1 MDIPAL
7 LTSAGMNIGISVG
20 MFSLY
25 SILRKQPLN
34 VNVYFG
40 QRIATGRT
48 RSENICFER
57 FTPSASWIKK
67 AWLATEEDIFACGG
81 IDAVVFLRIVIF
93 SIRIFAI
100 ATILCTF
107 LVLPLNYFGQGI
119 VRFEDATA
127 MDLLTIGNV
136 AEGSRWLWAH
146 CFTLYAISACAC
158 ILLYFEFENVARM
171 RLEQVN
177 RFPMRPSNFTVLV
190 RGIPW
195 SPVES
200 YNESVGRFFSNYY
213 PSTYIAHQVVYRFGA
228 VQQIMEDAE
237 MVYNAMTTVPVKQCC
252 EPAQTPDRCGL
263 CGARANSFKVVG
275 QNGPVHQCTG
285 QKIDDGLRDKECE
298 AALVFFKSRY
308 DALVVSHTIQSAD
321 PMLWVTQ
328 LAPEP
333 RDVFWQNLCVP
344 YNLLWIRKISVFIAS
359 IVFSVL
365 FLLPTTF
372 VQGLMKIQRLQRA
385 FPFLRRVRDRSII
398 NIITGYLPS
407 LVLTVFLTIV
417 PPLMMLFSTLEGAV
431 SRSTRKRSACAKI
444 LIFMFWNV
452 YFSNILSGSWIERM
466 GKLTVTSPK
475 DLATLLAELIP
486 RQASFFMT
494 YVMTS
499 GWSGLSFEL
508 LQPVPLVGNWLF
520 KCVLNRDDD
529 FVRPITFSYHTEV
542 TRVLLFGLLGF
553 TFCILAPL
561 ILPFLLI
568 YFFFAFLVYRNQIMN
583 VYYVKYQTDGSYW
596 PLAHN
601 ATIFSLILTQVVA
614 GILFGMKKS
623 SSASTSTIPL
633 IIGTALFNVFC
644 KNRFLPLFKNR
655 AAQVLIEMD
664 RDDQRSGKLD
674 EIVEKLPSTYNQ
686 LELCAEMEENQEPPP
701 DKPKKGSDESLKDLE
716 IVKPDSSSSSSGGS
730 LKDLEIVNQGS
741 PSESMEQPPQVELE
755 PESNIVSIK

>member
-34 VNVYFG
+34 VRVYFG
-40 QRIATGRT
+40 QRIAQGRT
-48 RSENICFER
+48 RNENLCFER
-57 FTPSASWIKK
+57 FVPSASWILK
-67 AWLATEEDIFACGG
+67 AWEATEEDIFACGG
-81 IDAVVFLRIVIF
+81 IDAVVFLRIVVF

-119 VRFEDATA
+119 EGVEDSTA

-136 AEGSRWLWAH
+136 REGSRWLWAH
-146 CFTLYAISACAC
+146 CFTLYVISGCAC
-158 ILLYFEFENVARM
+158 TLLYYEYENVARM
-171 RLEQVN
+171 RIEQVH
-177 RFPMRPSNFTVLV
+177 RFPARPSNFTVVV

-195 SPVES
+195 SSVES
-200 YNESVGRFFSNYY
+200 YSESVGKFFSNYY
-213 PSTYIAHQVVYRFGA
+213 AHSYISHQIIYRFGA
-228 VQQIMEDAE
+228 VEQIMEDAE
-237 MVYNAMTTVPVKQCC
+237 KMYKVMTTVPVIATAPVDQCC
-252 EPAQTPDRCGL
+252 ETSVDHRCGL
-263 CGARANSFKVVG
+263 CGARSNSFKRVG
-275 QNGPVHQCTG
+275 AGSESTRRNV
-285 QKIDDGLRDKECE
+285 DDELREKECE
-298 AALVFFKSRY
+298 AALVFFRSRY
-308 DALVVSHTIQSAD
+308 DALVVSQTIQSAD
-321 PMLWVTQ
+321 PMLWVTE

-333 RDVFWQNLCVP
+333 LDVFWQNLCVP

-372 VQGLMKIQRLQRA
+372 VQGLTKIQYLQNA
-385 FPFLRRVRDRSII
+385 FPILRRVSDRSYI
-398 NIITGYLPS
+398 NLITGYLPS
-407 LVLTVFLTIV
+407 LVLTVFLTVV
-417 PPLMMLFSTLEGAV
+417 PPLMMLFSTLEGRV
-431 SRSTRKRSACAKI
+431 SRSTRKRSACVKV

-508 LQPVPLVGNWLF
+508 LQPVPLLGNWLF
-520 KCVLNRDDD
+520 KCVLMKEED
-529 FVRPITFSYHTEV
+529 FIRPVTFSFHTEV

-561 ILPFLLI
+561 ILPFLLV
-568 YFFFAFLVYRNQIMN
+568 YFCFAFLVYRNQIMN
-583 VYYVKYQTDGSYW
+583 VYFVKYQTDGSYW
-596 PLAHN
+596 TLAHN

-623 SSASTSTIPL
+623 SSASTCTIPL
-633 IIGTALFNVFC
+633 IICTALFNVFC

-655 AAQVLIEMD
+655 AAQV
-664 RDDQRSGKLD
+664 QPK
-674 EIVEKLPSTYNQ
+674 
-686 LELCAEMEENQEPPP
+686 EEDKQSE
-701 DKPKKGSDESLKDLE
+701 KPKKSSSSESLEELE
-716 IVKPDSSSSSSGGS
+716 IVKPENLSG
-730 LKDLEIVNQGS
+730 DQPS
-741 PSESMEQPPQVELE
+741 PSPSPSASSHQLE
-755 PESNIVSIK
+755 PEEKIVSIN

>member
-20 MFSLY
+20 MFTLY

-34 VNVYFG
+34 VKVYFG
-40 QRIATGRT
+40 QRIAQGRT
-48 RSENICFER
+48 RNENLCFER
-57 FTPSASWIKK
+57 FAPSASWILK
-67 AWLATEEDIFACGG
+67 AWQATEEDIFASGG
-81 IDAVVFLRIVIF
+81 IDAVVFLRIVVF

-107 LVLPLNYFGQGI
+107 LVLPLNYFGEGMVGI
-119 VRFEDATA
+119 EDPTA

-136 AEGSRWLWAH
+136 REGSRWLWAH
-146 CFTLYAISACAC
+146 CFTLYVISACAC
-158 ILLYFEFENVARM
+158 TLLYFEYENVARM
-171 RLEQVN
+171 RTEQVQ
-177 RFPMRPSNFTVLV
+177 RFPTRPSNFTVVV

-195 SPVES
+195 SSIES
-200 YNESVGRFFSNYY
+200 YSESVGKFFSNYY
-213 PSTYIAHQVVYRFGA
+213 ASSYISHQIVYRFGA
-228 VQQIMEDAE
+228 VQQLMEDAE
-237 MVYNAMTTVPVKQCC
+237 KMYKVMTTVPVMATIPDKQCC
-252 EPAQTPDRCGL
+252 EPNAERCGL
-263 CGARANSFKVVG
+263 CGAGAGSNSFK
-275 QNGPVHQCTG
+275 
-285 QKIDDGLRDKECE
+285 KIDGGSTFANRNVNDELREKECE
-298 AALVFFKSRY
+298 AALVFFRSRF
-308 DALVVSHTIQSAD
+308 DALVVSQTIQSAD
-321 PMLWVTQ
+321 PMLWVTE

-333 RDVFWQNLCVP
+333 LDVFWQNLCVP

-372 VQGLMKIQRLQRA
+372 VQGLTKIQYLQNA
-385 FPFLRRVRDRSII
+385 FPFLRRVSDRSYI
-398 NIITGYLPS
+398 NLITGYLPS

-417 PPLMMLFSTLEGAV
+417 PPLMMLFSTLEGRV
-431 SRSTRKRSACAKI
+431 SRSTRKRSACVKV

-499 GWSGLSFEL
+499 GWSGLTFEL

-520 KCVLNRDDD
+520 KCVLMKEDD
-529 FVRPITFSYHTEV
+529 FVRPMTFSFHTEV

-561 ILPFLLI
+561 ILPFLLV
-568 YFFFAFLVYRNQIMN
+568 YFCFAFLVYRNQIMN

-596 PLAHN
+596 TLAHN

-623 SSASTSTIPL
+623 STASTCTIPL
-633 IIGTALFNVFC
+633 IICTALFNVFC

-655 AAQVLIEMD
+655 AAQEAIEMD
-664 RDDQRSGKLD
+664 RNDENSGKLQ
-674 EIVEKLPSTYNQ
+674 ELVEKLPKAYNQ
-686 LELCAEMEENQEPPP
+686 FELCGDEMQLPPKEDDDKHS
-701 DKPKKGSDESLKDLE
+701 DKPKKSG
-716 IVKPDSSSSSSGGS
+716 SSSSSSSDG
-730 LKDLEIVNQGS
+730 LEELEIVQQENLPGT
-741 PSESMEQPPQVELE
+741 
-755 PESNIVSIK
+755 

>member
-34 VNVYFG
+34 VKVYFG
-40 QRIATGRT
+40 QRIAQGRT
-48 RSENICFER
+48 RNENICFER
-57 FTPSASWIKK
+57 FAPSASWILK
-67 AWLATEEDIFACGG
+67 AWNATEEDIFACGG

-107 LVLPLNYFGQGI
+107 LVLPLNYFGEGIQGI
-119 VRFEDATA
+119 EDSTA

-136 AEGSRWLWAH
+136 QEGSKWLWAH
-146 CFTLYAISACAC
+146 CFTLYVISACAC
-158 ILLYFEFENVARM
+158 TLLYFEYENVARM
-171 RLEQVN
+171 RAEQVL
-177 RFPMRPSNFTVLV
+177 RFPTRPSNFTVVV

-195 SPVES
+195 SSTES
-200 YNESVGRFFSNYY
+200 YNESVGKFFSNYY
-213 PSTYIAHQVVYRFGA
+213 ASSYITHQIIYRFGA
-228 VQQIMEDAE
+228 VQQLMEDAE
-237 MVYNAMTTVPVKQCC
+237 KMYKVMTTVPVMATIPDNQCC
-252 EPAQTPDRCGL
+252 EPNTERCGL
-263 CGARANSFKVVG
+263 CGAKSNSFKKVG
-275 QNGPVHQCTG
+275 RGSELTNRNV
-285 QKIDDGLRDKECE
+285 DEELRGKECE
-298 AALVFFKSRY
+298 AALVFFKSRF
-308 DALVVSHTIQSAD
+308 DALVVSQTIQSAD
-321 PMLWVTQ
+321 PMLWVTEP
-328 LAPEP
+328 APEP
-333 RDVFWQNLCVP
+333 LDVFWQNLCVP

-359 IVFSVL
+359 IVFSVI

-372 VQGLMKIQRLQRA
+372 VQGLTKIQYLQST
-385 FPFLRRVRDRSII
+385 FPFLRRVSDRSYI
-398 NIITGYLPS
+398 NLITGYLPS

-417 PPLMMLFSTLEGAV
+417 PPLMMLFSTLEGRV
-431 SRSTRKRSACAKI
+431 SRSTRKRSACVKV
-444 LIFMFWNV
+444 LIFFIWNV

-466 GKLTVTSPK
+466 GRLTVTSPK

-520 KCVLNRDDD
+520 KCVLMKDED
-529 FVRPITFSYHTEV
+529 FVQPITFAFHTEV

-561 ILPFLLI
+561 ILPFLLV
-568 YFFFAFLVYRNQIMN
+568 YFCFAFLVYRNQIMN

-596 PLAHN
+596 TLAHN

-623 SSASTSTIPL
+623 STASTCTIPL
-633 IIGTALFNVFC
+633 IVCTALFNVFC

-655 AAQVLIEMD
+655 SAQDAIEMD
-664 RDDQRSGKLD
+664 RDDERSGKLQ
-674 EIVEKLPSTYNQ
+674 EIVENLPKAYNQ
-686 LELCAEMEENQEPPP
+686 FELCGDQMQVPTKEDDDKHS
-701 DKPKKGSDESLKDLE
+701 DKPKKSSSSDSLEELE
-716 IVKPDSSSSSSGGS
+716 IVEN
-730 LKDLEIVNQGS
+730 LAE
-741 PSESMEQPPQVELE
+741 SESEDK
-755 PESNIVSIK
+755 IVSIN

>member
-34 VNVYFG
+34 VKVYFG
-40 QRIATGRT
+40 QRVAQGRT
-48 RSENICFER
+48 RSEDICFER
-57 FTPSASWIKK
+57 FVPSASWILK
-67 AWLATEEDIFACGG
+67 AWDATEEDIFACGG

-107 LVLPLNYFGQGI
+107 LVLPLNYFGQGLQQA
-119 VRFEDATA
+119 ENSTP

-136 AEGSRWLWAH
+136 REGSRWLWAH
-146 CFTLYAISACAC
+146 CFTLYVISACAC
-158 ILLYFEFENVARM
+158 TLLYFEYKNIAKMRM
-171 RLEQVN
+171 AQVN
-177 RFPMRPSNFTVLV
+177 RFPTRPSNFTVLV

-195 SPVES
+195 SSVES
-200 YNESVGRFFSNYY
+200 YSESVGKFFSNYY
-213 PSTYIAHQVVYRFGA
+213 ASSYISHQIVYRFGA
-228 VQQIMEDAE
+228 VQQFMEDAE
-237 MVYNAMTTVPVKQCC
+237 KMYKVMTTVPGTQCC
-252 EPAQTPDRCGL
+252 EPNVDRCGL
-263 CGARANSFKVVG
+263 CGARSNSFKMVG
-275 QNGPVHQCTG
+275 RESGSELPTRNM
-285 QKIDDGLRDKECE
+285 DDELREKESE
-298 AALVFFKSRY
+298 AALVFFRSRY
-308 DALVVSHTIQSAD
+308 DALVVAHTIQSAD

-333 RDVFWQNLCVP
+333 LDVYWQNLCVP

-359 IVFSVL
+359 IVFSIL

-372 VQGLMKIQRLQRA
+372 VQGLTKIQRLQYA
-385 FPFLRRVRDRSII
+385 FPFLKRVSDRSYI
-398 NIITGYLPS
+398 NLITGYLPS

-431 SRSTRKRSACAKI
+431 SRSTRKRSACVKV

-508 LQPVPLVGNWLF
+508 LQPVGLLGNWLF
-520 KCVLNRDDD
+520 KCVLMKEED
-529 FVRPITFSYHTEV
+529 FCRPVTFSFHTEV

-568 YFFFAFLVYRNQIMN
+568 YFCFAFLVYRNQIMN
-583 VYYVKYQTDGSYW
+583 VYFVKYQTDGSYW

-633 IIGTALFNVFC
+633 IICTALFNVFC

-655 AAQVLIEMD
+655 SIQVAIEMD
-664 RDDQRSGKLD
+664 RDDESTGKLQ
-674 EIVEKLPSTYNQ
+674 EIVEKLPEAYNQ
-686 LELCAEMEENQEPPP
+686 FELCGDQMQPKQEETLSDN
-701 DKPKKGSDESLKDLE
+701 PKKGSNESLKDLE
-716 IVKPDSSSSSSGGS
+716 IVKP
-730 LKDLEIVNQGS
+730 GS
-741 PSESMEQPPQVELE
+741 PSGDQDQPPPPPPPPQLELE
-755 PESNIVSIK
+755 PEPEPEPKIVSIE

>member
-48 RSENICFER
+48 RSDNICFER

-67 AWLATEEDIFACGG
+67 AWDASEEDIFACGG
-81 IDAVVFLRIVIF
+81 IDAVVFLRIVVF

-107 LVLPLNYFGQGI
+107 LVLPLNYFGQGM
-119 VRFEDATA
+119 VRLEDATA

-136 AEGSRWLWAH
+136 REGSRWLWAH
-146 CFTLYAISACAC
+146 CFTLYVVSACAC
-158 ILLYFEFENVARM
+158 TLLYFEFKNVARM
-171 RLEQVN
+171 RLDQVN
-177 RFPMRPSNFTVLV
+177 RFPTRPSNFTVLV
-190 RGIPW
+190 RGVPW

-200 YNESVGRFFSNYY
+200 YNESVGKFFSNYY
-213 PSTYIAHQVVYRFGA
+213 QSSYISHQVVYRFGA
-228 VQQIMEDAE
+228 VQQLMEDAE
-237 MVYNAMTTVPVKQCC
+237 MVYNVMTTVPVKQCC
-252 EPAQTPDRCGL
+252 EPNANPDRCGL
-263 CGARANSFKVVG
+263 CGARSNSFKVVG
-275 QNGPVHQCTG
+275 HEHKCTG
-285 QKIDDGLRDKECE
+285 QKVDDGLREKECE

-372 VQGLMKIQRLQRA
+372 VQGLMKIQRLQAA
-385 FPFLRRVRDRSII
+385 FPFLRRVRDRSVI
-398 NIITGYLPS
+398 NLITGYLPS

-520 KCVLNRDDD
+520 KCVLMRDDD

-561 ILPFLLI
+561 ILPFLLV

-644 KNRFLPLFKNR
+644 KNRFLPLFRNR

-674 EIVEKLPSTYNQ
+674 EIVEKLPSAYNQ
-686 LELCAEMEENQEPPP
+686 VELCAEMMEEKEEPPP
-701 DKPKKGSDESLKDLE
+701 EKPKKGSDESLKDLE
-716 IVKPDSSSSSSGGS
+716 IVKPDSPSGDS
-730 LKDLEIVNQGS
+730 LEDVEIVKPGS
-741 PSESMEQPPQVELE
+741 PSETGEQSPQVEIE
-755 PESNIVSIK
+755 PDSNIVSIK

>member
-20 MFSLY
+20 MFTLY

-34 VNVYFG
+34 VKVYFG
-40 QRIATGRT
+40 QRIAQGRT
-48 RSENICFER
+48 RNENLCFER
-57 FTPSASWIKK
+57 FAPSASWILK
-67 AWLATEEDIFACGG
+67 AWQATEEDIFASGG
-81 IDAVVFLRIVIF
+81 IDAVVFLRIVVF

-107 LVLPLNYFGQGI
+107 LVLPLNYFGEGMEGI
-119 VRFEDATA
+119 EDPTA

-136 AEGSRWLWAH
+136 REGSRWLWAH
-146 CFTLYAISACAC
+146 CFTLYVISACAC
-158 ILLYFEFENVARM
+158 TLLYFEYENVARM
-171 RLEQVN
+171 RTEQVQ
-177 RFPMRPSNFTVLV
+177 RFPTRPSNFTVVV

-195 SPVES
+195 SSIES
-200 YNESVGRFFSNYY
+200 YSESVGKFFSNYY
-213 PSTYIAHQVVYRFGA
+213 ASSYISHQIVYRFGA
-228 VQQIMEDAE
+228 VQQLMEDAE
-237 MVYNAMTTVPVKQCC
+237 KMYKVMTTVPVMATIPDKQCC
-252 EPAQTPDRCGL
+252 EPNAERCGL
-263 CGARANSFKVVG
+263 CGAGAGSNSFKKV
-275 QNGPVHQCTG
+275 
-285 QKIDDGLRDKECE
+285 DGGSTFANRNVNDELREKECE
-298 AALVFFKSRY
+298 AALVFFRSRF
-308 DALVVSHTIQSAD
+308 DALVVSQTIQSAD
-321 PMLWVTQ
+321 PMLWVTE

-333 RDVFWQNLCVP
+333 LDVFWQNLCVP

-372 VQGLMKIQRLQRA
+372 VQGLTKIQYLQNA
-385 FPFLRRVRDRSII
+385 FPFLRRVSDRSYI
-398 NIITGYLPS
+398 NLITGYLPS

-417 PPLMMLFSTLEGAV
+417 PPLMMLFSTLEGRV
-431 SRSTRKRSACAKI
+431 SRSTRKRSACVKV

-499 GWSGLSFEL
+499 GWSGLTFEL

-520 KCVLNRDDD
+520 KCVLMKEDD
-529 FVRPITFSYHTEV
+529 FVRPMTFSFHTEV

-561 ILPFLLI
+561 ILPFLLV
-568 YFFFAFLVYRNQIMN
+568 YFCFAFLVYRNQIMN

-596 PLAHN
+596 TLAHN

-623 SSASTSTIPL
+623 STASTCTIPL
-633 IIGTALFNVFC
+633 IICTALFNVFC

-655 AAQVLIEMD
+655 AAQEAIEMD
-664 RDDQRSGKLD
+664 RDDEKSGKLQ
-674 EIVEKLPSTYNQ
+674 ELVEKLPKAYNQ
-686 LELCAEMEENQEPPP
+686 FELCGDEMQLPPKEDDDKHS
-701 DKPKKGSDESLKDLE
+701 DKPKKSG
-716 IVKPDSSSSSSGGS
+716 SSSSSSSSDG
-730 LKDLEIVNQGS
+730 LEELEIVQQENLPGT
-741 PSESMEQPPQVELE
+741 
-755 PESNIVSIK
+755 

>member
-7 LTSAGMNIGISVG
+7 LTSAGMNIWISVG

-34 VNVYFG
+34 VKVYFG
-40 QRIATGRT
+40 QRIAQGRT
-48 RSENICFER
+48 RNENICFER
-57 FTPSASWIKK
+57 FAPSASWILK
-67 AWLATEEDIFACGG
+67 AWNATEEDIFACGG

-107 LVLPLNYFGQGI
+107 LVLPLNYFGEGIQGI
-119 VRFEDATA
+119 EDSTA

-136 AEGSRWLWAH
+136 QEGSKWLWAH
-146 CFTLYAISACAC
+146 CFTLYVISACAC
-158 ILLYFEFENVARM
+158 TLLYFEYENVARM
-171 RLEQVN
+171 RAEQVL
-177 RFPMRPSNFTVLV
+177 RFPTRPSNFTVVV

-195 SPVES
+195 SSIES
-200 YNESVGRFFSNYY
+200 YNESVGKFFSNYY
-213 PSTYIAHQVVYRFGA
+213 ASSYITHQIIYRFGA
-228 VQQIMEDAE
+228 VQQLMVLMHYHCHASSYEDAE
-237 MVYNAMTTVPVKQCC
+237 KMYKVMTTVPVMATIPDNQCC
-252 EPAQTPDRCGL
+252 EPNTERCGL
-263 CGARANSFKVVG
+263 CRAKSDSFKKVG
-275 QNGPVHQCTG
+275 RGSELTNHNV
-285 QKIDDGLRDKECE
+285 DEELRGKECE
-298 AALVFFKSRY
+298 AALVFFKSRF
-308 DALVVSHTIQSAD
+308 DALVVSQTIQSAD
-321 PMLWVTQ
+321 PMLWVTEP
-328 LAPEP
+328 APEP
-333 RDVFWQNLCVP
+333 LDVFWQNLCVP

-359 IVFSVL
+359 IVFSVI

-372 VQGLMKIQRLQRA
+372 VQGLTKIQYLQST
-385 FPFLRRVRDRSII
+385 FPFLRRVSDRSYI
-398 NIITGYLPS
+398 NLITGYLPS

-417 PPLMMLFSTLEGAV
+417 PPLMMLFSTLEGRV
-431 SRSTRKRSACAKI
+431 SRSTRKRSACVKV
-444 LIFMFWNV
+444 LIFFIWNV

-466 GKLTVTSPK
+466 GRLTVTSPK

-520 KCVLNRDDD
+520 KCVLMKDED
-529 FVRPITFSYHTEV
+529 FVRPITFAFHTEV

-561 ILPFLLI
+561 ILPFLLV
-568 YFFFAFLVYRNQIMN
+568 YFCFAFLVYRNQIMN

-596 PLAHN
+596 TLAHN

-623 SSASTSTIPL
+623 STASTCTIPL
-633 IIGTALFNVFC
+633 IVCTALFNVFC

-655 AAQVLIEMD
+655 SAQDAIEMD
-664 RDDQRSGKLD
+664 RDDERSGKLQ
-674 EIVEKLPSTYNQ
+674 EIVENLPKAYNQ
-686 LELCAEMEENQEPPP
+686 FELCGDQMQLPTKEDDDKHS
-701 DKPKKGSDESLKDLE
+701 DKPKKSSSSESLEELE
-716 IVKPDSSSSSSGGS
+716 IVEN
-730 LKDLEIVNQGS
+730 LAETE
-741 PSESMEQPPQVELE
+741 SEDK
-755 PESNIVSIK
+755 IVSIN

>member
-34 VNVYFG
+34 VRVYFG
-40 QRIATGRT
+40 QRIAQGRT
-48 RSENICFER
+48 RNENLCFER
-57 FTPSASWIKK
+57 FVPSASWILKS
-67 AWLATEEDIFACGG
+67 WEATEEDIFACGG
-81 IDAVVFLRIVIF
+81 IDAVVFLRIVVF

-107 LVLPLNYFGQGI
+107 LVLPLNYFGQGMQEG
-119 VRFEDATA
+119 EDSTA

-136 AEGSRWLWAH
+136 REGSRWLWAH
-146 CFTLYAISACAC
+146 CLTLYVISACAC
-158 ILLYFEFENVARM
+158 TLLYFEYKNIARM
-171 RLEQVN
+171 RMEQVH
-177 RFPMRPSNFTVLV
+177 RFPTRPSNFTVLV

-195 SPVES
+195 SSVES
-200 YNESVGRFFSNYY
+200 YNESVGKFFSNYY
-213 PSTYIAHQVVYRFGA
+213 ASSYISHQIVYRFGA
-228 VQQIMEDAE
+228 VNQLMEDAE
-237 MVYNAMTTVPVKQCC
+237 KMYKVMTTVPGKQCC
-252 EPAQTPDRCGL
+252 EPNVNRCGL
-263 CGARANSFKVVG
+263 CGARSNSFKIVSPESGATRNV
-275 QNGPVHQCTG
+275 
-285 QKIDDGLRDKECE
+285 DDQLREKECE
-298 AALVFFKSRY
+298 AALVFFRSRY

-333 RDVFWQNLCVP
+333 RDVFWQNLCVS

-372 VQGLMKIQRLQRA
+372 VQGLTKIQYLQNA
-385 FPFLRRVRDRSII
+385 FPFLRRVSDRSYI
-398 NIITGYLPS
+398 NLITGYLPS
-407 LVLTVFLTIV
+407 LVLTVFLTVV

-431 SRSTRKRSACAKI
+431 SRSTRKRSACVKV

-508 LQPVPLVGNWLF
+508 LQPVGLIGNWLF
-520 KCVLNRDDD
+520 KCVLMKEED
-529 FVRPITFSYHTEV
+529 FVRPVTFSYHTEV

-561 ILPFLLI
+561 ILPFLLV
-568 YFFFAFLVYRNQIMN
+568 YFCFAFLVYRNQIMN
-583 VYYVKYQTDGSYW
+583 VYFVKYQTDGSYW

-633 IIGTALFNVFC
+633 IICTALFNVFC

-655 AAQVLIEMD
+655 AAQVAIEMD
-664 RDDQRSGKLD
+664 RDDERSGKLQ
-674 EIVEKLPSTYNQ
+674 EIVEELPSAYNQ
-686 LELCAEMEENQEPPP
+686 FELCADPTQPQEEEEEEE
-701 DKPKKGSDESLKDLE
+701 KIKKGSDESLKDLE
-716 IVKPDSSSSSSGGS
+716 IVKAD
-730 LKDLEIVNQGS
+730 S
-741 PSESMEQPPQVELE
+741 PSGEQEQAPASPSPAPPNLE
-755 PESNIVSIK
+755 PEPKIVSIK

>member
-20 MFSLY
+20 MFTLY

-34 VNVYFG
+34 VKVYFG
-40 QRIATGRT
+40 QRIAQGRT
-48 RSENICFER
+48 RNENLCFER
-57 FTPSASWIKK
+57 FAPSASWILK
-67 AWLATEEDIFACGG
+67 AWQATEEDIFASGG
-81 IDAVVFLRIVIF
+81 IDAVVFLRIVVF

-107 LVLPLNYFGQGI
+107 LVLPLNYFGEGMEGI
-119 VRFEDATA
+119 EDPTA

-136 AEGSRWLWAH
+136 REGSRWLWAH
-146 CFTLYAISACAC
+146 CFTLYVISACAC
-158 ILLYFEFENVARM
+158 TLLYFEYENVARM
-171 RLEQVN
+171 RTEQVQ
-177 RFPMRPSNFTVLV
+177 RFPTRPSNFTVVV

-195 SPVES
+195 SSIES
-200 YNESVGRFFSNYY
+200 YSESVGKFFSNYY
-213 PSTYIAHQVVYRFGA
+213 ASSYISHQIVYRFGA
-228 VQQIMEDAE
+228 VQQLMEDAE
-237 MVYNAMTTVPVKQCC
+237 KMYKVMTTVPVMATIPDKQCC
-252 EPAQTPDRCGL
+252 EPNAERCGL
-263 CGARANSFKVVG
+263 CGAGAGSNSFKKV
-275 QNGPVHQCTG
+275 
-285 QKIDDGLRDKECE
+285 DGGSTFANRNVNDELREKECE
-298 AALVFFKSRY
+298 AALVFFRSRF
-308 DALVVSHTIQSAD
+308 DALVVSQTIQSAD
-321 PMLWVTQ
+321 PMLWVTE

-333 RDVFWQNLCVP
+333 LDVFWQNLCVP

-372 VQGLMKIQRLQRA
+372 VQGLTKIQYLQNA
-385 FPFLRRVRDRSII
+385 FPFLRRVSDRSYI
-398 NIITGYLPS
+398 NLITGYLPS

-417 PPLMMLFSTLEGAV
+417 PPLMMLFSTLEGRV
-431 SRSTRKRSACAKI
+431 SRSTRKRSACVKV

-499 GWSGLSFEL
+499 GWSGLTFEL

-520 KCVLNRDDD
+520 KCVLMKEDD
-529 FVRPITFSYHTEV
+529 FVRPMTFSFHTEV

-561 ILPFLLI
+561 ILPFLLV
-568 YFFFAFLVYRNQIMN
+568 YFCFAFLVYRNQIMN

-596 PLAHN
+596 TLAHN

-623 SSASTSTIPL
+623 STASTCTIPL
-633 IIGTALFNVFC
+633 IICTALFNVFC

-655 AAQVLIEMD
+655 AAQEAIEMD
-664 RDDQRSGKLD
+664 RDDEKSGKLQ
-674 EIVEKLPSTYNQ
+674 ELVEKLPKAYNQ
-686 LELCAEMEENQEPPP
+686 FELCGDEMQLPPKEDDDKHS
-701 DKPKKGSDESLKDLE
+701 DKPKKSG
-716 IVKPDSSSSSSGGS
+716 SSSSSSSSNG
-730 LKDLEIVNQGS
+730 LEELEIVQQENLPGT
-741 PSESMEQPPQVELE
+741 
-755 PESNIVSIK
+755 

>member
-34 VNVYFG
+34 VRVYFG
-40 QRIATGRT
+40 QRVAQGRT
-48 RSENICFER
+48 RSDDICIQKFV
-57 FTPSASWIKK
+57 PSASWILK
-67 AWLATEEDIFACGG
+67 AWQATEEDIFASGG
-81 IDAVVFLRIVIF
+81 IDAVVFLRIVVF

-107 LVLPLNYFGQGI
+107 LVLPLNYFGQGMQQA
-119 VRFEDATA
+119 EDTTP

-136 AEGSRWLWAH
+136 GEGSRWLWAH
-146 CFTLYAISACAC
+146 CFTLYVISACAC
-158 ILLYFEFENVARM
+158 TLLYFEYKNIAKMRM
-171 RLEQVN
+171 EQVN
-177 RFPMRPSNFTVLV
+177 RFPARPSNFTVLV

-195 SPVES
+195 SSVES
-200 YNESVGRFFSNYY
+200 YSESVGKFFSNYY
-213 PSTYIAHQVVYRFGA
+213 ASSYISHQIVYRFGA
-228 VQQIMEDAE
+228 VQQLMEDAE
-237 MVYNAMTTVPVKQCC
+237 KMYKVMTTVPGTDKQCC
-252 EPAQTPDRCGL
+252 EPNSEKCGL
-263 CGARANSFKVVG
+263 CGGKSKSFKMVG
-275 QNGPVHQCTG
+275 RESGNELTSRNM
-285 QKIDDGLRDKECE
+285 DDELREKESE
-298 AALVFFKSRY
+298 AALVFFRSRY
-308 DALVVSHTIQSAD
+308 DALVVAHTIQSAD
-321 PMLWVTQ
+321 PMLWVTE

-333 RDVFWQNLCVP
+333 RDVYWQNLCVP

-359 IVFSVL
+359 IVFSIL

-372 VQGLMKIQRLQRA
+372 VQGLTKIQHLQYA
-385 FPFLRRVRDRSII
+385 FPFLKRVSDKNYI
-398 NIITGYLPS
+398 NLITGYLPS

-431 SRSTRKRSACAKI
+431 SRSVRKRSACVKV

-486 RQASFFMT
+486 KQASFFMT

-499 GWSGLSFEL
+499 GWTGLSCEL
-508 LQPVPLVGNWLF
+508 LQPVPLIGNWLF
-520 KCVLNRDDD
+520 KCVLMKEED
-529 FVRPITFSYHTEV
+529 FVRPVTFSFHTEV

-568 YFFFAFLVYRNQIMN
+568 YFCFAFLVYRNQIMN

-633 IIGTALFNVFC
+633 IICTALFNVFC

-655 AAQVLIEMD
+655 AIQVAIEMD
-664 RDDQRSGKLD
+664 RDDEKTGKLQ
-674 EIVEKLPSTYNQ
+674 EIVEKLPEGYNQ
-686 LELCAEMEENQEPPP
+686 FELCEDPTTQPKQEEEP
-701 DKPKKGSDESLKDLE
+701 KSKKDSNESLKDLE
-716 IVKPDSSSSSSGGS
+716 IEKP
-730 LKDLEIVNQGS
+730 GS
-741 PSESMEQPPQVELE
+741 PSGEEQPSPLKLE
-755 PESNIVSIK
+755 PEPEPKIVSIN

>member
-34 VNVYFG
+34 VKVYFG
-40 QRIATGRT
+40 QRIAQGRT
-48 RSENICFER
+48 RNENLCFER
-57 FTPSASWIKK
+57 FVPSASWILK
-67 AWLATEEDIFACGG
+67 AWEATEEDIFACGG
-81 IDAVVFLRIVIF
+81 IDAVVFLRIIVF

-100 ATILCTF
+100 ATIVCTSF
-107 LVLPLNYFGQGI
+107 VLPLNYFGEGMEG
-119 VRFEDATA
+119 VEDSTA

-136 AEGSRWLWAH
+136 REGSRWLWAH
-146 CFTLYAISACAC
+146 CLSLYVVSASACT
-158 ILLYFEFENVARM
+158 LLYYEYENIAGMRM
-171 RLEQVN
+171 EQVQ
-177 RFPMRPSNFTVLV
+177 RFPTKPSHFTVVV
-190 RGIPW
+190 RGVPW
-195 SPVES
+195 SSVES
-200 YNESVGRFFSNYY
+200 YSESVGKFFSNYY
-213 PSTYIAHQVVYRFGA
+213 ASSYLSHQIVYRFGA

-237 MVYNAMTTVPVKQCC
+237 KMYKVMTTVPVMAAAPVDQCC
-252 EPAQTPDRCGL
+252 DTSVDHRCGL
-263 CGARANSFKVVG
+263 CGTGSNSVKMIGAGSELARRNV
-275 QNGPVHQCTG
+275 
-285 QKIDDGLRDKECE
+285 DDELREKECE
-298 AALVFFKSRY
+298 AALVFFRSRF
-308 DALVVSHTIQSAD
+308 DALLVSQTIQSAD
-321 PMLWVTQ
+321 PMLWVTE

-333 RDVFWQNLCVP
+333 LDVFWQNLCVP

-359 IVFSVL
+359 VVFSVL

-372 VQGLMKIQRLQRA
+372 VQGLTKIQYLQNA
-385 FPFLRRVRDRSII
+385 FPILRRVSDRSYI
-398 NIITGYLPS
+398 NLITGYLPS

-417 PPLMMLFSTLEGAV
+417 PPLMMLFSTLEGRV
-431 SRSTRKRSACAKI
+431 SRSTRKRSACVKV

-508 LQPVPLVGNWLF
+508 LQPVPLLGNWLF
-520 KCVLNRDDD
+520 KCVLMREDD
-529 FVRPITFSYHTEV
+529 FIRPVTFAFHTEV

-568 YFFFAFLVYRNQIMN
+568 YFCFAFLVYRNQIMN
-583 VYYVKYQTDGSYW
+583 VYFVKYQTDGSYW
-596 PLAHN
+596 TLAHN

-623 SSASTSTIPL
+623 SSASTATIPL
-633 IIGTALFNVFC
+633 IVCTALFNVFC
-644 KNRFLPLFKNR
+644 KNRFLPLFRNR
-655 AAQVLIEMD
+655 AAQDAIDMD
-664 RDDQRSGKLD
+664 RHDERLGKLQ
-674 EIVEKLPSTYNQ
+674 EIVENLPKAYNQ
-686 LELCAEMEENQEPPP
+686 FELCGDEMQVTTKQEEDAHS
-701 DKPKKGSDESLKDLE
+701 DKPKKSTSSESLE
-716 IVKPDSSSSSSGGS
+716 
-730 LKDLEIVNQGS
+730 DLEIVNPENLITGDLPS
-741 PSESMEQPPQVELE
+741 PSASSSQLE
-755 PESNIVSIK
+755 HEDKIVSIN

>member
-7 LTSAGMNIGISVG
+7 LTSAGMNIGISLG

-34 VNVYFG
+34 VKVYFG
-40 QRIATGRT
+40 HRLAQGRK
-48 RSENICFER
+48 RNENFCFER
-57 FTPSASWIKK
+57 FAPSASWIRKS
-67 AWLATEEDIFACGG
+67 WQATEEDIFACGG

-107 LVLPLNYFGQGI
+107 LVLPLNYMGDGMK
-119 VRFEDATA
+119 ATVDTTP

-136 AEGSRWLWAH
+136 REGSSWLWAH
-146 CFTLYAISACAC
+146 CFTLYVISACAC
-158 ILLYFEFENVARM
+158 TLLYFEYGNVARM
-171 RLEQVN
+171 RAEQVQ
-177 RFPMRPSNFTVLV
+177 RFPTRPSNFTVVV
-190 RGIPW
+190 RGVPW
-195 SPVES
+195 SSVES
-200 YNESVGRFFSNYY
+200 YSESVGKFFSNYY
-213 PSTYIAHQVVYRFGA
+213 ASSYISHQIVYRFGA
-228 VQQIMEDAE
+228 VQQLMEDAE
-237 MVYNAMTTVPVKQCC
+237 KMYKVMTTVPVLPSIPDKQCC
-252 EPAQTPDRCGL
+252 KPNAERCGL
-263 CGARANSFKVVG
+263 CGARSNSFKKVDGGSSLTSHRVG
-275 QNGPVHQCTG
+275 
-285 QKIDDGLRDKECE
+285 DELREKECE
-298 AALVFFKSRY
+298 AALVFFRSRF
-308 DALVVSHTIQSAD
+308 DALVVSQTIQSAD
-321 PMLWVTQ
+321 PMLWVTEQ
-328 LAPEP
+328 APEP
-333 RDVFWQNLCVP
+333 LDVFWQNLCVP

-372 VQGLMKIQRLQRA
+372 VQGLTKIQYLQNA
-385 FPFLRRVRDRSII
+385 FPFLRGVSDRSYI
-398 NIITGYLPS
+398 NLITGYLPS
-407 LVLTVFLTIV
+407 LVLTVFLIIV
-417 PPLMMLFSTLEGAV
+417 PPLMMLFSTLEGRV
-431 SRSTRKRSACAKI
+431 SRSTRKRSACVKV

-520 KCVLNRDDD
+520 KCVLMKEED
-529 FVRPITFSYHTEV
+529 FVIPMTFSFHTELP
-542 TRVLLFGLLGF
+542 RVLLFGLLGF

-568 YFFFAFLVYRNQIMN
+568 YFCFAFLVYRNQIMN

-596 PLAHN
+596 TLAHN

-614 GILFGMKKS
+614 GILFGMKKASGAS
-623 SSASTSTIPL
+623 SCTIPL
-633 IIGTALFNVFC
+633 IICTALFNVFC

-655 AAQVLIEMD
+655 AAQEAIEMD
-664 RDDQRSGKLD
+664 RNDEQSGKLQ
-674 EIVEKLPSTYNQ
+674 EIVDNLPKAYDQFVLCGDQMQLPPKEDDEKHS
-686 LELCAEMEENQEPPP
+686 
-701 DKPKKGSDESLKDLE
+701 DKPKKSG
-716 IVKPDSSSSSSGGS
+716 SSSSSSDS
-730 LKDLEIVNQGS
+730 LEELEIVQLEDLSGDLTQ
-741 PSESMEQPPQVELE
+741 SEAEEK
-755 PESNIVSIK
+755 IVPIN